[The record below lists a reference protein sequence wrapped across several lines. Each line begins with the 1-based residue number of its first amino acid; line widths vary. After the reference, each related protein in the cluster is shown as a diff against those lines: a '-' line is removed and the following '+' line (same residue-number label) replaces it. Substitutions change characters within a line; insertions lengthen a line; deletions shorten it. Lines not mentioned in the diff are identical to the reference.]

1 MNIDVYHDTVCP
13 WCRIGKAHLDRAIAQ
28 WGGEPV
34 TVDWHPFF
42 LQPEMPEAGRDFAAH
57 MAALKGDGNLK
68 PLFQSVV
75 DAGAACGVA
84 FDFERV
90 GRAPN
95 TLLSHCLIAAAPD
108 ERHEAVLDAL
118 HTAYFEQSGDIG
130 DIEVL
135 LAIAEAQGM
144 DREATRAALAD
155 GSPLRRDVAGQAE
168 WARSQ
173 GMGGVPFFVIDD
185 ALAVSGAQPTSSLL
199 AAMQEAVARRAAA

>member
-13 WCRIGKAHLDRAIAQ
+13 WCRIGQAHLDRATAQ
-28 WGGEPV
+28 WDGEPV
-34 TVDWHPFF
+34 TVDWRPFF
-42 LQPEMPEAGRDFAAH
+42 LQPEMPGEGRDFAAH
-57 MAALKGDGNLK
+57 MAALKGDGKLK

-95 TLLSHCLIAAAPD
+95 TLRSHCPIAAAPD
-108 ERHEAVLDAL
+108 DRHGAVLDAL
-118 HTAYFEQSGDIG
+118 HTAYFEQGGDIG

-144 DREATRAALAD
+144 DREATRAA
-155 GSPLRRDVAGQAE
+155 QAN

-173 GMGGVPFFVIDD
+173 GMGGVPLFVIDD
-185 ALAVSGAQPTSSLL
+185 ALAVSGAQLPSSLL
-199 AAMQEAVARRAAA
+199 AAMREAADRSDVHVG